1 MTTITINRATVE
13 QALEALDHEIDTR
26 RCKASTLR
34 AMISLRAAL
43 AQQDEPAREWVSMD
57 EYKRL
62 QGLVTSQGIRLM
74 EYESKQPQQAEPVKP
89 VAQYSDIVSD
99 GGMDPRNKYDT
110 APPQRTMVPLT
121 EEEIDRIDACIDEST
136 PLKEGKSL
144 FARAIENA
152 SWEKNHGQT

>member
-1 MTTITINRATVE
+1 MTDRE
-13 QALEALDHEIDTR
+13 LFEKALEALEHLNRTGDTQVFDL
-26 RCKASTLR
+26 CYAPELIP
-34 AMISLRAAL
+34 ALRAAL
-43 AQQDEPAREWVSMD
+43 AQQ
-57 EYKRL
+57 
-62 QGLVTSQGIRLM
+62 
-74 EYESKQPQQAEPVKP
+74 AEPEEP

-121 EEEIDRIDACIDEST
+121 EEEINRIDVCIDEST